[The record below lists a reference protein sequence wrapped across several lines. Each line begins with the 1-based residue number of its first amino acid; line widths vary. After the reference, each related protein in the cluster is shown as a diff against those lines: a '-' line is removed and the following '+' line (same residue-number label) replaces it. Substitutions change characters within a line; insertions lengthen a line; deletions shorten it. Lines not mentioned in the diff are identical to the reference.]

1 MWSGCLA
8 QFPNGRNVPGS
19 NIMVS
24 RGLSFWR
31 TSLGSLWG
39 LWFLPQPKNTFVMST
54 GDYIRIRI
62 KGDKHVWVCMVV
74 LCSLCNGWTI
84 CPKYPFLTY
93 DTSNRP
99 HPTQN
104 IELDKWLR
112 KWMNGVQNSFK
123 IHKCIFR
130 EYICHLQNL
139 LGNPKLCNLI
149 LLTTFWT

>member
-1 MWSGCLA
+1 MFSTVSQWQKCSWFKHHGQPWPFFLKNLFRFSLSTLVPPTA
-8 QFPNGRNVPGS
+8 QKHVCYVNWW
-19 NIMVS
+19 
-24 RGLSFWR
+24 LY
-31 TSLGSLWG
+31 
-39 LWFLPQPKNTFVMST
+39 Q
-54 GDYIRIRI
+54 DRI